1 MPRFLPSVRAELLI
15 VLAMFVVV
23 NAATALVQAQIG
35 INDGKGWDGSAYYA
49 LAQQMSDG
57 QPLAAEAPFAYRV
70 GTPFLAALFFKND
83 LILGF
88 KVVNMA
94 ANAVTTLLLVVWFR
108 LFVGDWRVRLA
119 LLAAF
124 LLQWHGPVRF
134 VHFYPVASDNW
145 FIAILLAGLLG
156 IYAARR
162 HSSWLLVGGIG
173 VLAALG
179 VLVRESG
186 MLLAFAL
193 PLARN
198 PLRFAWRLPRF
209 PFPFLIPLGLAVSAF
224 AGVHAVAHITNN
236 FSGSEGAPLIVP
248 KSAPTYLLGWWTAF
262 GLLLVFPLFHW
273 RRTLAFL
280 WEHQFMA
287 GLLLAVTLLS
297 SFSSPALQLQLQ
309 DTERY
314 LFWAMPIVFVLVGR
328 AIERSLPLLS
338 WPLLALIVA
347 GQSLAERVF
356 WTIPQPGG
364 GDPSLAFE
372 RSTSALLVLTPVG
385 GNVQYFDI
393 FPSWMSQAY
402 RLILLAEYV
411 GLAAI
416 VIVWLYWRA
425 ARSFQAEI
433 RT

>member
-1 MPRFLPSVRAELLI
+1 
-15 VLAMFVVV
+15 
-23 NAATALVQAQIG
+23 
-35 INDGKGWDGSAYYA
+35 
-49 LAQQMSDG
+49 
-57 QPLAAEAPFAYRV
+57 
-70 GTPFLAALFFKND
+70 
-83 LILGF
+83 
-88 KVVNMA
+88 
-94 ANAVTTLLLVVWFR
+94 
-108 LFVGDWRVRLA
+108 
-119 LLAAF
+119 
-124 LLQWHGPVRF
+124 
-134 VHFYPVASDNW
+134 
-145 FIAILLAGLLG
+145 
-156 IYAARR
+156 
-162 HSSWLLVGGIG
+162 
-173 VLAALG
+173 
-179 VLVRESG
+179 
-186 MLLAFAL
+186 
-193 PLARN
+193 
-198 PLRFAWRLPRF
+198 
-209 PFPFLIPLGLAVSAF
+209 
-224 AGVHAVAHITNN
+224 
-236 FSGSEGAPLIVP
+236 
-248 KSAPTYLLGWWTAF
+248 
-262 GLLLVFPLFHW
+262 
-273 RRTLAFL
+273 
-280 WEHQFMA
+280 
-287 GLLLAVTLLS
+287 VTLLS